1 MKSPF
6 VGKIKKMTITIL
18 KVHEVRKMRKKIRMG
33 GERESSSH
41 MVRNSMS
48 FFASSGLVVGLLS
61 SHTLVHD
68 GNVT

>member
-1 MKSPF
+1 MKF
-6 VGKIKKMTITIL
+6 AKCVKK
-18 KVHEVRKMRKKIRMG
+18 VRMV